1 MPIIPALGG
10 GGGGGR
16 PAVEF
21 KASQGYTGRPCLEQ
35 TTHPDK
41 NKSKTKALFV
51 QIQVCP
57 LVWPTAL
64 RVLEGAGGMFGLVAQ
79 H

>member
-10 GGGGGR
+10 GRGGGGR

-21 KASQGYTGRPCLEQ
+21 TGRPCLEQ